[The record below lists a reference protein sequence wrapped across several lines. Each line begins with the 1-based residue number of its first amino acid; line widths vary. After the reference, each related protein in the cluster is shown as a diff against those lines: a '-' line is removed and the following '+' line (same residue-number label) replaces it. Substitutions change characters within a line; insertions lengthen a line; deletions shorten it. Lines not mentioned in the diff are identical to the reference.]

1 MQGPAQAST
10 DRASG
15 GSKYLEHSA
24 AFCEHLKMR
33 RVVTH
38 NKVARY
44 GAEHLEYVKTTEKC
58 AHQTSCWMLAKSV
71 NKILR

>member
-1 MQGPAQAST
+1 M
-10 DRASG
+10 
-15 GSKYLEHSA
+15 GSKICLGGLSQHS
-24 AFCEHLKMR
+24 EHLKMR